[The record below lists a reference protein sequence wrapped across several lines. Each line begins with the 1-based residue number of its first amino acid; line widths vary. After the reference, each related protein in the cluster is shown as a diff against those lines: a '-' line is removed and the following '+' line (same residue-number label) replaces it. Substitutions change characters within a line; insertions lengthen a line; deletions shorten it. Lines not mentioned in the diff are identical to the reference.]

1 MHPVAGIS
9 QIRKSVFISISL
21 LFLLPFL
28 GQVSGDGCVMTV
40 YEDLSFIL
48 EEDQTA
54 FIAYEDGIQK
64 MSISINLQGESGR
77 KAAWILP
84 IPSDPD
90 NIQMAIETASPSLE
104 GEDIQERADEEFDR
118 IRKEEMILYLSSAVP
133 MGRAVAGWMLYIN
146 TLSDTSDHLGYE
158 GQGEDLGVLVHMET
172 NLMGIYSELISAS
185 SGESVYEYMSSKGLD
200 VEDGMIGPLDHYVS
214 NDFSFILTWLE
225 DLEDER
231 VTPGI
236 YVQFPTERIYY
247 PMLLTSVYGDE
258 KVPVNIVIV
267 GAAIPDLNPEIEND
281 VRVRYFEGHLIPPS
295 LQYRGISS
303 HPGYYP
309 GMSDEELDE
318 FWMSMESIYRS
329 SFIENLTAHSDYY
342 YYDYMDSNYILTL
355 VEIDSVASNYNADI
369 YFDLGE
375 PDAIKWDKTVDERSG
390 EPLIFNVKR
399 FTIYILFSC
408 LLGFAIG
415 LLMFGSDKEKLIVS
429 LALGVANVFA
439 IWLMLLMAFILHKKF
454 KIDGEKMI
462 IFVASY
468 LISFTVLAYIFFK
481 PLYFLL

>member
-1 MHPVAGIS
+1 MRSAAGIS
-9 QIRKSVFISISL
+9 HIRKAVFISISL
-21 LFLLPFL
+21 LFLLPFMGL
-28 GQVSGDGCVMTV
+28 AGGDGVVMPV
-40 YEDLSFIL
+40 YEDLSYIL

-90 NIQMAIETASPSLE
+90 NIQLAIETASPSLE
-104 GEDIQERADEEFDR
+104 GEDIQERADEEFER

-133 MGRAVAGWMLYIN
+133 MGRLVAGWMLSIN
-146 TLSDTSDHLGYE
+146 TLDDTSDKGSLGV
-158 GQGEDLGVLVHMET
+158 GSDDLDVLVHMET
-172 NLMGIYSELISAS
+172 NLMGISSELISAS
-185 SGESVYEYMSSKGLD
+185 SGESVYQYMRSKGLD

-231 VTPGI
+231 VQPGI
-236 YVQFPTERIYY
+236 YVQFPTDRIFY
-247 PMLLTSVYGDE
+247 PMLLTSLYGDE
-258 KVPVNIVIV
+258 KVPVNIVII
-267 GAAIPDLNPEIEND
+267 GAAIPDLNREIRD
-281 VRVRYFEGHLIPPS
+281 DTTVRYFRGHLIPPS
-295 LQYRGISS
+295 LHNIDYQSD
-303 HPGYYP
+303 PGYSP
-309 GMSDEELDE
+309 GMTDEEWDQLRA
-318 FWMSMESIYRS
+318 SLGSIYRS
-329 SFIENLTAHSDYY
+329 SFMENFTGYSDHY
-342 YYDYMDSNYILTL
+342 YYDYMYSEYILTL
-355 VEIDSVASNYNADI
+355 VEIDSVANNYNADI

-375 PDAIKWDKTVDERSG
+375 PDEIKWERKVDERMG

-399 FTIYILFSC
+399 FTIFVMFSC
-408 LLGFAIG
+408 ILGFAIG
-415 LLMFGSDKEKLIVS
+415 LLMFGNDKEKLSVS
-429 LALGVANVFA
+429 LALGVANVFS

-468 LISFTVLAYIFFK
+468 LLSFTVLAYIFFK